1 MENIKTFEGFF
12 DFLKRNKETD
22 PKKIEIIKLCK
33 QYGIE
38 KYTINDDYSIDV
50 DGSVELSHKRLTKIP
65 VKFNIVNG
73 YFACNGNSLENLEN
87 SPRRVMG
94 NFFCI
99 NQYNNSLKSLK
110 GAPEYVAYN
119 FDCHDNEALTE
130 FYFPEIGYGL
140 NLEYTKI
147 YTIQDIDFRF
157 EVCNLRNTPIWSVL
171 KTFIPIRSG
180 DERFIVSSHID
191 KLELFKDFDIV
202 RESEDGSYEFLC
214 YRFILFIQEI
224 GVKSFS
230 EEYGVDD
237 FKRSNITKEISK
249 HYKIV

>member
-12 DFLKRNKETD
+12 DFLKRKPKETD

-33 QYGIE
+33 QYSIE
-38 KYTINDDYSIDV
+38 NYTINDDYSIDV
-50 DGSVELSHKRLTKIP
+50 YGNVNLSGFALTKIP
-65 VKFNIVNG
+65 IKFNIVKG
-73 YFACNGNSLENLEN
+73 YFICNGNRLENLEN
-87 SPRRVMG
+87 SPRRAMG

-99 NQYNNSLKSLK
+99 NQYGNLKSLK

-140 NLEYTKI
+140 NLEYTKL
-147 YTIQDIDFRF
+147 YTIKDIDFRF
-157 EVCNLRNTPIWSVL
+157 DVCYLKNTPVWSIL
-171 KTFIPIRSG
+171 RTFIPIATDG
-180 DERFIVSSHID
+180 GFKVSNHIE

-214 YRFILFIQEI
+214 NRFILFIQEI

-237 FKRSNITKEISK
+237 FKRSNVAKEISK

>member
-12 DFLKRNKETD
+12 DFLKRKPKETD

-38 KYTINDDYSIDV
+38 NYTINDDYSIDV
-50 DGSVELSHKRLTKIP
+50 DSNVELSYKSLTKIP

-73 YFACNGNSLENLEN
+73 YFACNGNFLENLEN

-119 FDCHDNEALTE
+119 FDCHDNVDLTD

-140 NLEYTKI
+140 NLEYTSV
-147 YTIQDIDFRF
+147 YTINDIDFRF
-157 EVCNLRNTPIWSVL
+157 EFCNLLNTPIWSVL
-171 KTFIPIRSG
+171 KTFIYNDS
-180 DERFIVSSHID
+180 FKVSNYID

-202 RESEDGSYEFLC
+202 RESKYGGYEFLC
-214 YRFILFIQEI
+214 NRFILFIQEI

-230 EEYGVDD
+230 EEYSVDD
-237 FKRSNITKEISK
+237 FRRSRIVKNISK
-249 HYKIV
+249 YYKIV